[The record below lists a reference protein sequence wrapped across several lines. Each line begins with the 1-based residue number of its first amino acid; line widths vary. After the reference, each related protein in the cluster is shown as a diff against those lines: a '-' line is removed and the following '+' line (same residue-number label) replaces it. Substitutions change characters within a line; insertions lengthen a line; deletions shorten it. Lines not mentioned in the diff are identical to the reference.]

1 MPDMSQALGNYSQQ
15 NQQQQQKTNRAG
27 FPCSHDA
34 SFLVEEIDNNEYH
47 VQ

>member
-1 MPDMSQALGNYSQQ
+1 MPDMSQALGNFSQQ
-15 NQQQQQKTNRAG
+15 NQTKTNRAG